1 MTVQGL
7 FVGLITLDLLYLT
20 ERFPDR
26 NQKIVALDYAVA
38 AGGPATNAAV
48 TFGYLGGFAKLMG
61 VLGAH
66 PIRELIL
73 ADVQQWG
80 VTIADLHPDRSDP
93 PPTSSILVTE
103 ATGERAVISLNAV
116 KSQITADTLS
126 NVLSDEL
133 LEDIDIVLI
142 DGHQMAA
149 GETIARQA
157 KARQIPVVIDGGSW
171 KPGFEAVLPYV
182 DYAVCSANFHPPG
195 YETIDAVFAYLES
208 FQIPHIGITQGE
220 KPILYRSQGKSGEI
234 AVPKIQPI
242 DTLGAGD
249 IFHGAFCSFILQSKL
264 NFEFTEALA
273 QAAKIASQAC
283 QQFGTRAWMKG

>member
-38 AGGPATNAAV
+38 AGGPGTNAAV
-48 TFGYLGGFAKLMG
+48 TFGYLGGSAKLMG
-61 VLGAH
+61 VLGTH

-80 VTIADLHPDRSDP
+80 VTIVDLHPDRADP

-116 KSQITADTLS
+116 KSQVTADAIS
-126 NVLSDEL
+126 NVLSDEQL
-133 LEDIDIVLI
+133 NSIDVVLI
-142 DGHQMAA
+142 DGHQMAV

-157 KARQIPVVIDGGSW
+157 KARQIPVVMDGGSW
-171 KPGFEAVLPYV
+171 KSGFEAVLPYV

-195 YETIDAVFAYLES
+195 CETIDAVFAYLEG
-208 FQIPHIGITQGE
+208 FQIPHIAITQGE
-220 KPILYRSQGKSGEI
+220 KPILYQSRGKSGEI
-234 AVPKIQPI
+234 TVPNIQPI

-249 IFHGAFCSFILQSKL
+249 IFHGAFCFFILKSELNSK
-264 NFEFTEALA
+264 FTEALA
-273 QAAKIASQAC
+273 QAAEIASQAC
-283 QQFGTRAWMKG
+283 QQFGTRAWMKR